1 MKNKQKIKRITIFLL
16 ITGVLLGFY
25 SWKIELHW
33 VKYEQVN
40 LTINHLPETLEG
52 KSLVQISDI
61 HIGNY
66 VDKDFIKGTF
76 SKVTALNPDIVV
88 YTGDFVRLVHHKIPL
103 VELNEVMRI
112 APKGKLQ
119 TLAILGNH
127 DYGKNFQDSAA
138 ADSITDLLHGYHIN
152 VLRNESVTVQGLSIF
167 GIDDLWGTNFD
178 PAKAMKDYD
187 PSKASLVLCH
197 NPDAADLDVWNS
209 YSGWILAGHT
219 HAGQVRIPFWGS
231 PILPVQNKNYDQ
243 GIKRISGNRTLYVS
257 RGLGHSIPIRFNA
270 RPEVTI
276 FTLKKEQK
284 N

>member
-33 VKYEQVN
+33 VKYEQAN

-66 VDKDFIKGTF
+66 VDKDFIKEIF

-103 VELNEVMRI
+103 IELNEVMRI

-231 PILPVQNKNYDQ
+231 PILPVENKNYDQ

>member
-33 VKYEQVN
+33 VKYEQAN

-66 VDKDFIKGTF
+66 VDKDFIKEIF

-231 PILPVQNKNYDQ
+231 PILPVENKNYDQ